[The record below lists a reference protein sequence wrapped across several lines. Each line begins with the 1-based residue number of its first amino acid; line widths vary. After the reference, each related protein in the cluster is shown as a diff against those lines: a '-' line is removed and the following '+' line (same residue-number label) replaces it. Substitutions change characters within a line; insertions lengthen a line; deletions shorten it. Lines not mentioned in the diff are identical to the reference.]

1 MHSRN
6 LLNLFL
12 VIGLAGL
19 IALAVYEPGKEPP
32 PAAAPISPLKPETI
46 HQLVIE
52 AAGRER
58 LVFNK
63 QDDRWRMQQP
73 FTVAANANRIEKLLA
88 VVGAK
93 SIARY
98 AMTSVDANQ
107 LQLDMPTL
115 VLTTNK
121 LSLEFGTTEALSG
134 SRYVKIANTVHLITD
149 RYTHLARGAATAFVS
164 PTLIPVNADITA
176 LHLPHLLLRNETGH
190 WQAEGANADAASADQ
205 IQQLL
210 DEWRHARVLL
220 VTKEVS
226 KLDTV
231 APTESIFVHLVTE
244 TDPVQFGLLRTDDEI
259 ILVRKDLGLRY
270 HFPLETGERL
280 LSLQAESHSGE

>member
-32 PAAAPISPLKPETI
+32 PAAAPISSLKPETI

-52 AAGRER
+52 AVGRER

-73 FTVAANANRIEKLLA
+73 FAVAANANRIEKLLA

-107 LQLDMPTL
+107 LQLDTPTL

-164 PTLIPVNADITA
+164 PALIPMNANITA
-176 LHLPHLLLRNETGH
+176 LRLPHLLLRNETGH

-210 DEWRHARVLL
+210 DEWRHARALL

-226 KLDTV
+226 KLDTI
-231 APTESIFVHLVTE
+231 APTESIFVHLATE

-259 ILVRKDLGLRY
+259 ILMRKDLGLRY